1 MTIKELMKFSLPRTI
16 LVIGLYLIYGVSGAL
31 GEFLFKNAL
40 NGITQG
46 NMRQFILWIG
56 VSSALEIL
64 TVILLPLASTVF
76 ARQIQNYLHQIRK
89 EIMHHY
95 YQKHDGKVAEMQN
108 QLTGNLKML
117 TDDYATPWITILSGL
132 IEIISCIGLLISMN
146 WWLLVFTVIFAV
158 ITLSLPK
165 IMEKRTSRAEGK
177 VNQMNSKL
185 LAAVEHWLNGLQELR
200 RYHSYSRLKKS
211 LNKASENYVEASKEN
226 MKVQSWAMLINAFG
240 NSIAQVGMSFFAG
253 ILFFNGMISFGAWA
267 VAGGMAF
274 TIFTGI
280 WDITSSLTQVK
291 STKKLREET
300 AKLRKTLTSQN
311 QHHISAYGLKVTD
324 LSVKYP
330 NGEEIIY
337 PDFEIKK
344 GKKVLL
350 TGDSGTGKS
359 TLFKLLLGKISA
371 QTGKI
376 AFLDQDG
383 REITQGQ
390 EKLAYIPQD
399 SKIFP
404 VTISENI
411 TMFNSDLAEKV
422 QKASQAMQF
431 SSDLVKIPQG
441 LETKID
447 LKEDNLSGGQKQ
459 KVVLARNLVH
469 EPTFTLMDEAT
480 SAIDS
485 KATKKIIENLLQ
497 QKQTVLMIAHNF
509 SPELRE
515 KFDYEI
521 KLTSQREVQNA

>member
-1 MTIKELMKFSLPRTI
+1 MSIKELMKVSIPRTI

-40 NGITQG
+40 NGITQS

-56 VSSALEIL
+56 VSSTLEIL
-64 TVILLPLASTVF
+64 TVILLPLASTAF

-95 YQKHDGKVAEMQN
+95 YQKHDSKVAKMQN

-117 TDDYATPWITILSGL
+117 TDDYATPWIRILSGL
-132 IEIISCIGLLISMN
+132 IEIIACIGLLISMN
-146 WWLLVFTVIFAV
+146 WWLLVFTAIFAM

-165 IMEKRTSRAEGK
+165 IMEKRTSHTEDN

-185 LAAVEHWLNGLQELR
+185 LAAIGHWFNGLQELR
-200 RYHSYSRLKKS
+200 RYNSYSRLKRS

-226 MKVQSWAMLINAFG
+226 IKAHSWSMLINAFG

-280 WDITSSLTQVK
+280 WDITSAITQVK
-291 STKKLREET
+291 STKKLREKT
-300 AKLRKTLTSQN
+300 ANLRRNLTKQSCYKTN
-311 QHHISAYGLKVTD
+311 ACGLKVTD
-324 LSVKYP
+324 LTVKYP
-330 NGEEIIY
+330 NGESIVY

-344 GKKVLL
+344 GEKVLL

-359 TLFKLLLGKISA
+359 TLFKLLLGKLNA

-376 AFLDQDG
+376 AFFDQDG
-383 REITQGQ
+383 CAITKGQ
-390 EKLAYIPQD
+390 EKISYIPQD

-404 VTISENI
+404 DLISENI
-411 TMFNSDLAEKV
+411 TMFNSELDKKVPGAAE
-422 QKASQAMQF
+422 AMQF
-431 SSDLVKIPQG
+431 SADLAKMP
-441 LETKID
+441 
-447 LKEDNLSGGQKQ
+447 
-459 KVVLARNLVH
+459 
-469 EPTFTLMDEAT
+469 
-480 SAIDS
+480 
-485 KATKKIIENLLQ
+485 
-497 QKQTVLMIAHNF
+497 
-509 SPELRE
+509 
-515 KFDYEI
+515 
-521 KLTSQREVQNA
+521 